1 MAYLRCTQ
9 CGSKALVAASQCP
22 KCAHPFNLMDGR
34 GERVTLKQCR
44 GCGIM
49 HRVDAMCHWCGEVKS
64 PWRLSS
70 SAWRSAAAVA
80 VMLTGAG
87 AVWRVG
93 PSVAQ
98 YTSDIVRDAREQAT
112 MRVATAPATAA
123 PRAEETVAVGS
134 VTADSASV
142 VVASALVDAAAT
154 TAHADSITWTPAV
167 ARTWVNVRSDASR
180 GGQVVGVIKPT
191 TRAMLGTD
199 RAGWRLVKSTDV
211 QGWVDPRLFEADSL
225 RTRGE

>member
-22 KCAHPFNLMDGR
+22 KCAHPFHLLDAR
-34 GERVTLKQCR
+34 GERVKLKQCR

-49 HRVDAMCHWCGEVKS
+49 HRADATCHWCGELKS
-64 PWRLSS
+64 SWRLSS
-70 SAWRSAAAVA
+70 ATWRNAAAVA

-87 AVWRVG
+87 AVWRVA
-93 PSVAQ
+93 PTAAQ
-98 YTSDIVRDAREQAT
+98 YASAIVRESSD
-112 MRVATAPATAA
+112 PSAA
-123 PRAEETVAVGS
+123 PSRVRAVSPSSALDASDASLVN
-134 VTADSASV
+134 DSASAI
-142 VVASALVDAAAT
+142 VASAAGT
-154 TAHADSITWTPAV
+154 TAPDDSITWTPAV

-199 RAGWRLVKSTDV
+199 RAGWRLMKSTEV

>member
-1 MAYLRCTQ
+1 
-9 CGSKALVAASQCP
+9 
-22 KCAHPFNLMDGR
+22 
-34 GERVTLKQCR
+34 
-44 GCGIM
+44 M
-49 HRVDAMCHWCGEVKS
+49 HRADATCHWCGEIKS

-70 SAWRSAAAVA
+70 TTWRSAAAVA

-98 YTSDIVRDAREQAT
+98 YTSGIMREARQPVVNTPSVARRSDI
-112 MRVATAPATAA
+112 APVAA
-123 PRAEETVAVGS
+123 PS
-134 VTADSASV
+134 VDGAALPVSADSASV
-142 VVASALVDAAAT
+142 VVASAAD
-154 TAHADSITWTPAV
+154 DSITWTPAV

-199 RAGWRLVKSTDV
+199 RAGWRLVKSTEV

>member
-1 MAYLRCTQ
+1 
-9 CGSKALVAASQCP
+9 
-22 KCAHPFNLMDGR
+22 
-34 GERVTLKQCR
+34 
-44 GCGIM
+44 M
-49 HRVDAMCHWCGEVKS
+49 HRADATCHWCGEVKS
-64 PWRLSS
+64 SWRLSS
-70 SAWRSAAAVA
+70 ATWRSAAAVA

-87 AVWRVG
+87 AVWRVA
-93 PSVAQ
+93 PSLAQ
-98 YTSDIVRDAREQAT
+98 YTTAIVREAREQSAG
-112 MRVATAPATAA
+112 TAVRGRAETALPTTAMEVGAA
-123 PRAEETVAVGS
+123 PIAN
-134 VTADSASV
+134 DSASAI
-142 VVASALVDAAAT
+142 VASAGETAAAD
-154 TAHADSITWTPAV
+154 DSITWTPAV